1 MLTSSCEWQSASPS
15 GVAAKATDGLR
26 AHNSNTQILT
36 FEREAEAG
44 PSAPLSE
51 AGPEVFSDFEKW
63 FPWPSF
69 HRFCIWRKGSLSVKT
84 QGQKKKLNHQVL
96 LSPPGYCH
104 EVLLSTPVCH
114 HEVLPLC
121 PVFLRGYPLHY
132 GI

>member
-51 AGPEVFSDFEKW
+51 AGPEVFSDFKKW

-69 HRFCIWRKGSLSVKT
+69 HRFCIWRKGSLSMKT
-84 QGQKKKLNHQVL
+84 QGPKKKKKTTEPSGLAKSSRVL
-96 LSPPGYCH
+96 S
-104 EVLLSTPVCH
+104 
-114 HEVLPLC
+114 
-121 PVFLRGYPLHY
+121 
-132 GI
+132 